1 MIVIE
6 TIGIGLIG
14 PVIASVMDENL
25 LLQNKYFIKIFPFA
39 SQFNKTSLL
48 LFTLTLFFGA
58 YLIKALLTIIINLK
72 NLKIFFKLGEKYSN
86 KLLKKYFNIEWSFY
100 SKKDSAEIIRNVISQ
115 AYSIPLDVIAP
126 SFLIITEVLMI
137 FTIATFL
144 FIVEPY
150 AFLGIFFILIA
161 TSFLYQ
167 IFTQKD
173 IRSIGRKRENNQL
186 IRFRH
191 LIDITNLMKEI
202 RIYNKSN
209 FFLNLFMINNKE
221 ISDTEIKASIYGIF
235 PRLIFELIFILSLS
249 TLLIIFLNFNTSLE
263 TIFVKIGIFFAAG
276 IRLMPSF
283 SKLTL
288 SLSKIIEKIPL
299 IENFIKEIE
308 DINLKNKNKN
318 KNESKNKFFSN
329 VNIDKIEINNLSFKY
344 NKNQK
349 YIFKNLNFKINKGQI
364 FGIYG
369 KSGVGKSTLLEC
381 ICGLIKPF
389 EGSIL
394 INSKNIEALDE
405 WKNSIGYIP
414 QETQVLNS
422 SIKKNIAFGMEENEI
437 DEKKLLES
445 IDLAGLNYFIKGLPL
460 GLDTII
466 GEKGSWISGGQK
478 QRISIARAIY
488 YGKTFLVLDEAT
500 NSLDHTTTLEI
511 MQNMK
516 KLKNKGITILIV
528 THDMSIMSFVDNKL
542 ELKNNDG

>member
-1 MIVIE
+1 
-6 TIGIGLIG
+6 
-14 PVIASVMDENL
+14 
-25 LLQNKYFIKIFPFA
+25 
-39 SQFNKTSLL
+39 
-48 LFTLTLFFGA
+48 
-58 YLIKALLTIIINLK
+58 
-72 NLKIFFKLGEKYSN
+72 
-86 KLLKKYFNIEWSFY
+86 
-100 SKKDSAEIIRNVISQ
+100 
-115 AYSIPLDVIAP
+115 
-126 SFLIITEVLMI
+126 
-137 FTIATFL
+137 
-144 FIVEPY
+144 
-150 AFLGIFFILIA
+150 
-161 TSFLYQ
+161 
-167 IFTQKD
+167 
-173 IRSIGRKRENNQL
+173 
-186 IRFRH
+186 
-191 LIDITNLMKEI
+191 MKEI

-263 TIFVKIGIFFAAG
+263 TIFVKIGIFFADG